1 MSKLKPCPFCGSE
14 NIDVSPSIS
23 SNHYDDTNCFDCGA
37 SAPTSGGDMTWNNRV
52 EDTRIAELEAQIVR
66 LERFTKKQAKQ
77 LEVCAG
83 KGRQDVYIPPK
94 GTQFSHKVADEFW
107 RVWELNGTYSQHGY
121 YESTWMAIWAA
132 LKVDAPKEQQ

>member
-1 MSKLKPCPFCGSE
+1 MEIKKLLDMSIPYVDECIRSLLRDSR
-14 NIDVSPSIS
+14 D
-23 SNHYDDTNCFDCGA
+23 
-37 SAPTSGGDMTWNNRV
+37 
-52 EDTRIAELEAQIVR
+52 RIAELEAQIVR